1 MNNLSKTIIA
11 CVIFLVVG
19 LVIGNV
25 LGGAGKVPTD
35 FGATVYNR
43 MISFDEG
50 IAVDGTERISGTG
63 GASFTTGSFSSTLGV
78 TGNTTLAGTLAVQQ
92 TSSSTVYIGAT
103 LKAGCIVLG
112 DSANGANV
120 VYITA
125 SGVTITAATTTK
137 PAACR

>member
-1 MNNLSKTIIA
+1 MEENTKIIVA
-11 CVIFLVVG
+11 VLVFGLALG
-19 LVIGNV
+19 LVIGTKIGTKPYFGGIVHNV
-25 LGGAGKVPTD
+25 QET
-35 FGATVYNR
+35 
-43 MISFDEG
+43 FDEG

-92 TSSSTVYIGAT
+92 ASSSTVYIGAT

-112 DSANGANV
+112 DSENGADV

-125 SGVTITAATTTK
+125 SGATITAATTTK

>member
-1 MNNLSKTIIA
+1 MNNTLKTILLGA
-11 CVIFLVVG
+11 
-19 LVIGNV
+19 
-25 LGGAGKVPTD
+25 LGGAVVLLLAVG
-35 FGATVYNR
+35 FGVNR
-43 MISFDEG
+43 QLGGLIHNVQESFDEG

-63 GASFTTGSFSSTLGV
+63 GVSFTTGSFSSTLEA

-92 TSSSTVYIGAT
+92 TASSTVYIGAT
-103 LKAGCIVLG
+103 LKAGCIVIG

-125 SGVTITAATTTK
+125 SGTTITAATTTK